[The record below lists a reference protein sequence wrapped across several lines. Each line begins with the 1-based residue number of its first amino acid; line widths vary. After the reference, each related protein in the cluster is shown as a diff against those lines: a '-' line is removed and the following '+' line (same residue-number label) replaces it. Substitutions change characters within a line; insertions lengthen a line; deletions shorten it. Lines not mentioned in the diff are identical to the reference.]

1 MHTSG
6 CTPQLYQHTVLCS
19 ASFMN
24 DTQFL
29 PKVSSI
35 CLPRAANKQRWWLSH
50 TTNQQGSL

>member
-1 MHTSG
+1 
-6 CTPQLYQHTVLCS
+6 
-19 ASFMN
+19 
-24 DTQFL
+24 L